1 MVAQVKTKTAV
12 RLALATL
19 ILPLTA
25 TSAPALQDL
34 TLRVE
39 EVLVPFSVMDDGRF
53 VPGLEASD
61 FIVVEDGRTQVIED
75 FTSDPVPLSAV
86 LMIDSGLTSVSFR
99 ALAESREALIKAF
112 NLTEQHRA
120 LGFADEVAVYRY
132 DNRVTLLQDFT
143 EDEDAVRKSLDW
155 MEGYEGGVGAVG
167 GQAPIQSPIIN
178 GVPVSPTA
186 PTPRTADRRVLHD
199 AVDDAALAL
208 RSRDAERRKV
218 VVLISDGTERES
230 LTSYED
236 VQFRLLETEVQIFA
250 ISIRTGLI
258 NRVFGNL
265 TSPLDDYAD
274 FTGGE
279 VYVTGPGDLDPLYA
293 RMTAQ
298 ARAQYVLTYRSTNE
312 APRDRLVFREIQI
325 RSRQGYD
332 VFHRAGYY
340 QAPR

>member
-1 MVAQVKTKTAV
+1 MLADVKTKTVV
-12 RLALATL
+12 RLVLAALA
-19 ILPLTA
+19 LPLMA
-25 TSAPALQDL
+25 TSAQAAQDL

-39 EVLVPFSVMDDGRF
+39 EVLVPFSVMDGDRF
-53 VPGLEASD
+53 VPGLGASD
-61 FIVVEDGRTQVIED
+61 FIVLEDGKTQVIED

-155 MEGYEGGVGAVG
+155 MEDYEGGVGRVG
-167 GQAPIQSPIIN
+167 GQAPIESPVIN

-186 PTPRTADRRVLHD
+186 ARPQTADRRVLHD
-199 AVDDAALAL
+199 AVDEAALAL
-208 RSRDAERRKV
+208 RSRDADRRKV
-218 VVLISDGTERES
+218 IIMISDGTERES

-258 NRVFGNL
+258 NRLFGNL
-265 TSPLDDYAD
+265 ASPLDDYAD
-274 FTGGE
+274 FTGGD

-293 RMTAQ
+293 RLTSQ

-312 APRDRLVFREIQI
+312 APRDRLVFREIEI
-325 RSRQGYD
+325 RSRDGYS